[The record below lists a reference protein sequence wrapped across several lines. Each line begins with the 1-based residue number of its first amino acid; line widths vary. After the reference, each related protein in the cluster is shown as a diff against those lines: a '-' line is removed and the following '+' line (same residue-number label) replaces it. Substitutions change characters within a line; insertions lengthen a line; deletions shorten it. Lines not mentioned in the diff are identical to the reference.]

1 MKKLA
6 PMCAIAFV
14 IFYVANTPA
23 DAAGLVQSAVSLLG
37 SIADGI
43 SHFVTAVA

>member
-6 PMCAIAFV
+6 PVCAIAFV
-14 IFYVANTPA
+14 IFYVANTPT
-23 DAAGLVQSAVSLLG
+23 DAASLVQSTVCLLG
-37 SIADGI
+37 NIADGI